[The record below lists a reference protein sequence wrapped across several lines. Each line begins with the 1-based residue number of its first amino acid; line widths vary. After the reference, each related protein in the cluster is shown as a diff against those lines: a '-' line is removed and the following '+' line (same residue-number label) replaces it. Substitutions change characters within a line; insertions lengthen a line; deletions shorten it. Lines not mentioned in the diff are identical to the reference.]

1 MQIRCNKWL
10 CWVNIRD
17 SRHLVCV
24 LHFLN
29 LTAFIKDPEVGEP
42 LLEAITT
49 YKVGKAV
56 WNFAS
61 KDDQIERLRNETIVN
76 IAA

>member
-1 MQIRCNKWL
+1 MYYI
-10 CWVNIRD
+10 
-17 SRHLVCV
+17 
-24 LHFLN
+24 FFN